1 MLARPRRARALVP
14 VALAALL
21 AGGTAVGSG
30 SAGATRQQSPPTTQN
45 LLGDLLNKL
54 LPTTPPPPTA
64 PPPAPPPDPPPPPPA
79 PQTKA
84 PAPPPAKPA
93 DDKADS
99 GARVIPADAQAMIN
113 SIRRTGGR
121 STTELVTA
129 LRQLID
135 LGLSPQEAASIGMG
149 HFPVGGDAAYNDDF
163 LMPRFGP
170 PFHLHQGNDIF
181 GARGLPV
188 RAPEDGTVHFGEDPL
203 GGKAAYVTTAD
214 GTYYYM
220 AHLDGYAKEFGAGS
234 RVKMGDVVGYLGDSG
249 NATGSPHVHFE
260 IHPKGGAATN
270 PKPILDRW
278 LDEAMANLP
287 TILAG
292 YQIGLPR
299 PVTDAGFLRRFD
311 EPRAGGSDADLV
323 LSAATATGSMRLT
336 ELRARR
342 GLSGDDAK
350 IAKALEDAWETAEQ
364 TSASVLAPV
373 TPGLLNTVLGAHN
386 H

>member
-1 MLARPRRARALVP
+1 MLARPRRTRALVP
-14 VALAALL
+14 VALAGLL
-21 AGGTAVGSG
+21 AVGTGVGPG
-30 SAGATRQQSPPTTQN
+30 SAGAAQQPSPPTTQN

-54 LPTTPPPPTA
+54 LPTTPPPP
-64 PPPAPPPDPPPPPPA
+64 PAPPPPPPPA
-79 PQTKA
+79 PTPPPPAASAPA
-84 PAPPPAKPA
+84 PAPPKPA
-93 DDKADS
+93 ADKPDQAGD
-99 GARVIPADAQAMIN
+99 RVIPVDVQAMLN

-129 LRQLID
+129 LRQLVD
-135 LGLSPQEAASIGMG
+135 LGLSFEEAVSIGMG
-149 HFPVGGDAAYNDDF
+149 RFPVGGDAAYNDDF

-220 AHLDGYAKEFGAGS
+220 AHLDAYAKNFGAGS

-249 NATGSPHVHFE
+249 NAAGSPHVHFE
-260 IHPKGGAATN
+260 IHPKGGAAVN

-278 LDEAMANLP
+278 LDEALANLP
-287 TILAG
+287 TVLAG

-299 PVTDAGFLRRFD
+299 PVTDAGVLRRFD
-311 EPRAGGSDADLV
+311 EPRAGGSDTDLV
-323 LSAATATGSMRLT
+323 LSAATASGSMRLT

-350 IAKALEDAWETAEQ
+350 IVKALEDAWEAAEHA
-364 TSASVLAPV
+364 SAAVLAPV
-373 TPGLLNTVLGAHN
+373 TPGILDNVLGSHN

>member
-30 SAGATRQQSPPTTQN
+30 PAAATQQSPPTTAPN
-45 LLGDLLNKL
+45 LLTDILNKL
-54 LPTTPPPPTA
+54 LPTTPPPAPPPPPEA
-64 PPPAPPPDPPPPPPA
+64 PPPAPPPPPPPAAKPPPPA
-79 PQTKA
+79 P
-84 PAPPPAKPA
+84 AKPA
-93 DDKADS
+93 GDADDDRRGIS
-99 GARVIPADAQAMIN
+99 VDEQAMIN

-129 LRQLID
+129 LRQLVD
-135 LGLSPQEAASIGMG
+135 LGLSPQEAATIGMG

-163 LMPRFGP
+163 LMPRVG
-170 PFHLHQGNDIF
+170 HLHQGNDIF

-188 RAPEDGTVHFGEDPL
+188 RAPEDGIVHFGEDPA

-214 GTYYYM
+214 GTYYFM
-220 AHLDGYAKEFGAGS
+220 AHLDGYAKNLGAGS
-234 RVKMGDVVGYLGDSG
+234 RVKMGDVVGYLGDTG
-249 NATGSPHVHFE
+249 NAKGAPHVHFE

-292 YQIGLPR
+292 FQIGLPR
-299 PVTDAGFLRRFD
+299 PVTDAGVLRRYD
-311 EPRAGGSDADLV
+311 EPRAGGSDTDLV

-336 ELRARR
+336 ELRATR
-342 GLSGDDAK
+342 GLSGDGAR

-364 TSASVLAPV
+364 TSSSVVSPV
-373 TPGLLNTVLGAHN
+373 TPGLLDTVLGAHK

>member
-1 MLARPRRARALVP
+1 
-14 VALAALL
+14 
-21 AGGTAVGSG
+21 
-30 SAGATRQQSPPTTQN
+30 
-45 LLGDLLNKL
+45 
-54 LPTTPPPPTA
+54 
-64 PPPAPPPDPPPPPPA
+64 
-79 PQTKA
+79 
-84 PAPPPAKPA
+84 
-93 DDKADS
+93 
-99 GARVIPADAQAMIN
+99 
-113 SIRRTGGR
+113 
-121 STTELVTA
+121 
-129 LRQLID
+129 
-135 LGLSPQEAASIGMG
+135 MG
-149 HFPVGGDAAYNDDF
+149 HFPVGGDVAYNDDF

-220 AHLDGYAKEFGAGS
+220 AHLDGYAKNFGAGS

-249 NATGSPHVHFE
+249 NAKGSPHVHFE

-278 LDEAMANLP
+278 LDEALANIP

-299 PVTDAGFLRRFD
+299 PVTDAGVLRRFD

-323 LSAATATGSMRLT
+323 LSAATTSGSMRLT
-336 ELRARR
+336 ELRATR
-342 GLSGDDAK
+342 GLSGDDAR
-350 IAKALEDAWETAEQ
+350 IAKALADAWETAEQ

-373 TPGLLNTVLGAHN
+373 TPGILDTVLGGHP

>member
-14 VALAALL
+14 VTLAALL
-21 AGGTAVGSG
+21 AGGTAVGPG
-30 SAGATRQQSPPTTQN
+30 PASAARQQSPPTTQN

-54 LPTTPPPPTA
+54 LPTTTVPAPTHA
-64 PPPAPPPDPPPPPPA
+64 PPAPPPPPPPKPA
-79 PQTKA
+79 ADA
-84 PAPPPAKPA
+84 PAPPPAAPA
-93 DDKADS
+93 EEADS
-99 GARVIPADAQAMIN
+99 DERVVPVDAQALIN

-129 LRQLID
+129 LRQLVD
-135 LGLSPQEAASIGMG
+135 LGLSFEEAASIGMG
-149 HFPVGGDAAYNDDF
+149 RFPVGGDAAYNDDF

-220 AHLDGYAKEFGAGS
+220 AHLDGYAKNFGAGS
-234 RVKMGDVVGYLGDSG
+234 RVKTGDVVGYLGDSG
-249 NATGSPHVHFE
+249 NAKGAPHVHFE
-260 IHPKGGAATN
+260 VHPKGGPAVN

-278 LDEAMANLP
+278 LDEALANIP
-287 TILAG
+287 AILAS

-299 PVTDAGFLRRFD
+299 PVTDAGVLRRFD
-311 EPRAGGSDADLV
+311 EPRAGGSDVDLV
-323 LSAATATGSMRLT
+323 LSAATASGSMRLP
-336 ELRARR
+336 ELRATR
-342 GLSGDDAK
+342 GLAGDGAR
-350 IAKALEDAWETAEQ
+350 IEKALADAWDAAEQ
-364 TSASVLAPV
+364 ASASVLAPI
-373 TPGLLNTVLGAHN
+373 TPPILDTVLGARPH
-386 H
+386 